1 MLKMKNSL
9 SVIVTFVS
17 LFFVYTSNSQIL
29 EPIKWDI
36 KVDSSFFDTKKSL
49 NLIFKPTT
57 ELGWYIYSSDNDPNS
72 GPRTEFEF
80 NSNKTY
86 KLKGDL
92 VPKNVKTKFDEVWD
106 SEVRYLDNSGYFLQ
120 TVDPIEDNI
129 SISGFISYQV
139 CSEIEKMCIP
149 LEKDFIFFNDIQSVP
164 QELYEDLLVFEEE
177 KSLLSFILFSFFAGF
192 LAILTPCVFPMIPL
206 TVSYFANKK
215 NNKKPFLDAFVFGLS
230 IIIIFTFLGI
240 FLSMLMGPQSANELA
255 TSWIPNIIFFLL
267 FVAFGLSLIG
277 FYELTVPSS
286 FITSIDKKSQQ
297 GGFIG
302 IFFMAFTLVL
312 VSFSCTGPLV
322 GSILVQS
329 ASGLQIKPVLGMLS
343 FSLAFSLPF
352 TILAIFPQKLQS
364 LPKSGSWMVTLRVI
378 LGFVAIAFSLKFLSV
393 VDKAYHFNILN
404 RDIFLI
410 IWSLLFL
417 ILALYLI
424 RLIKL
429 PDGFIKNKSYKTK
442 ALSAL
447 FGALSIYFI
456 SGLFGNRLSYFA
468 AYLPPVQSTYI
479 DITSLSRKPFFDDE
493 SGSVLRNVKYSDILK
508 LPHNLQGFFD
518 YDQAIQYAKKEN
530 KPVLLDFTG
539 HGCVNCRDIESRV
552 WPDERVR
559 DYLNNKYVLLSLY
572 VDDKTELSREQWY
585 TSKYDS
591 KIKKTLGKQNADFQ
605 ITRFNNN
612 AQPFYVILDPFSGKV
627 IYKPWG
633 YELDIEN
640 YLSHLSNG
648 IKIFYDR

>member
-1 MLKMKNSL
+1 MKNSL

-120 TVDPIEDNI
+120 TVDPIEDNV

-149 LEKDFIFFNDIQSVP
+149 LEKDFIFFNDTQSVP
-164 QELYEDLLVFEEE
+164 QDLYEDLLAFEEE

-215 NNKKPFLDAFVFGLS
+215 NNKKPFLDAFVFGVS

-286 FITSIDKKSQQ
+286 FITLIDKKSQQ
-297 GGFIG
+297 GGFVG

-352 TILAIFPQKLQS
+352 TFLAIFPQKLQS

-424 RLIKL
+424 GFIKL

-479 DITSLSRKPFFDDE
+479 DVTSLSRKPFFDDE

>member
-1 MLKMKNSL
+1 MKNSL

-17 LFFVYTSNSQIL
+17 LFYVYTSNSQIL

-106 SEVRYLDNSGYFLQ
+106 SEVRYLDNTGYFLQ
-120 TVDPIEDNI
+120 VVEPIEDNI

>member
-86 KLKGDL
+86 KLKGDI

-149 LEKDFIFFNDIQSVP
+149 LEKDFIFFNDIQSVS
-164 QELYEDLLVFEEE
+164 QDFNEDLLAFEEE

-215 NNKKPFLDAFVFGLS
+215 NNKKPFLDAFVFGIS

-255 TSWIPNIIFFLL
+255 TSWIPNILFFLL

-277 FYELTVPSS
+277 FYELTIPSS

-297 GGFIG
+297 GGFVG

-352 TILAIFPQKLQS
+352 TFLAIFPQKLQS

-410 IWSLLFL
+410 IWSFLFL
-417 ILALYLI
+417 VLALYLI
-424 RLIKL
+424 GFIKL
-429 PDGFIKNKSYKTK
+429 PDGAIKNKSYKTK
-442 ALSAL
+442 VLSAL
-447 FGALSIYFI
+447 FGVLSIYFI

-468 AYLPPVQSTYI
+468 AYLPPVQSSYI
-479 DITSLSRKPFFDDE
+479 DITSFSRKPFFDDE
-493 SGSVLRNVKYSDILK
+493 RGSVIRNVKYSDILK

>member
-1 MLKMKNSL
+1 MKNSL

-120 TVDPIEDNI
+120 IVDPIEDNI

-149 LEKDFIFFNDIQSVP
+149 LEKDFIFFNDTQSVP
-164 QELYEDLLVFEEE
+164 QDFNEDLLAFEEE

-286 FITSIDKKSQQ
+286 FITLIDKKSQQ
-297 GGFIG
+297 GGFVG

-352 TILAIFPQKLQS
+352 TFLAIFPQKLQS

-393 VDKAYHFNILN
+393 VDKAYHFNVLN

-424 RLIKL
+424 GFIKL
-429 PDGFIKNKSYKTK
+429 PDGIIKNKSYKTK

-447 FGALSIYFI
+447 FGVLSIYFI

-479 DITSLSRKPFFDDE
+479 DITSFSRKPFFDVE